1 MQAAAGVQRQRIHV
15 AAEAD
20 VYNAAMLVY
29 ALVQQAGA
37 RALLATEAATVVSEL
52 GMNIVKYAGRGSMT
66 LSLQEGPRAYVEV
79 LAEDRG
85 PGIADLDLALTEH
98 YSSRGTLGLGLSGVR
113 RMSDEFDIRSAPE
126 AGTSVRARRWL
137 HEGAVPAAPRDA
149 PQSAPLPAVPA
160 ASATTAAP
168 APPSAPAPASTQP
181 GGWQMAQAKRPCYG
195 DVVSGDG
202 CMLQAVPHGIVAAIL
217 DVLGHGAEAHR
228 LARHCERWLAAH
240 AHADLVGL
248 ATALHAEVRGSLGLA
263 LTLAFVDT
271 QTHGMV
277 VTGVGNT
284 RLFCLRAPG
293 LCIDAQPGI
302 VGGHS
307 MPRLRPTRV
316 QLAPHDTLVMAT
328 DGINERLTVQELMPL
343 RHLGVQQLAQ
353 QVLRGH
359 GKEHD
364 DATCMVLR
372 CP

>member
-66 LSLQEGPRAYVEV
+66 LSLQDGPRAYVEV

-85 PGIADLDLALTEH
+85 PGIANLDLALTEH

-113 RMSDEFDIRSAPE
+113 RMSDEFDIRSAPD

-137 HEGAVPAAPRDA
+137 QETAVPRAAPA
-149 PQSAPLPAVPA
+149 PAPA
-160 ASATTAAP
+160 AAPALVPTDATTAAQPP
-168 APPSAPAPASTQP
+168 AAAGTQP

-202 CMLQAVPHGIVAAIL
+202 CVLQAVPHGIVAAIL

-248 ATALHAEVRGSLGLA
+248 AMALHAEVRGSLGLA
-263 LTLAFVDT
+263 LTLAFVDQQT
-271 QTHGMV
+271 QGMV
-277 VTGVGNT
+277 VTGIGNT

-302 VGGHS
+302 VGGRS

-316 QLAPHDTLVMAT
+316 QLAPHDTLLMAT
-328 DGINERLTVQELMPL
+328 DGINERLTLQELMPL
-343 RHLGVQQLAQ
+343 RHLGVQPLAQ
-353 QVLRGH
+353 QVLREH

>member
-20 VYNAAMLVY
+20 VYNAAVLVY

-66 LSLQEGPRAYVEV
+66 LSLQQSPRAYVEV
-79 LAEDRG
+79 LAEDHG

-113 RMSDEFDIRSAPE
+113 RMSDEFDIRSAPD
-126 AGTSVRARRWL
+126 AGTRVRARRWL
-137 HEGAVPAAPRDA
+137 QEGAAPATPRPAPARAARSERADS
-149 PQSAPLPAVPA
+149 QSAPEPAG
-160 ASATTAAP
+160 
-168 APPSAPAPASTQP
+168 TQP

-202 CMLQAVPHGIVAAIL
+202 CVLQPVPHGIVAAIL

-248 ATALHAEVRGSLGLA
+248 AMDLHAEVRGSLGLA
-263 LTLAFVDT
+263 LTLAFVDA
-271 QTHGMV
+271 QTRGMV
-277 VTGVGNT
+277 VTGIGNT
-284 RLFCLRAPG
+284 RLFCLRSPG

-302 VGGHS
+302 VGGRS

-316 QLAPHDTLVMAT
+316 QLAPHDTLLMAT
-328 DGINERLTVQELMPL
+328 DGINERLTVQALMPL
-343 RHLGVQQLAQ
+343 RHLGVQPLAQ
-353 QVLRGH
+353 QVLREH

>member
-1 MQAAAGVQRQRIHV
+1 MQGAAGLQRQRIHV

-66 LSLQEGPRAYVEV
+66 LSLQQSPRAYVEV
-79 LAEDRG
+79 LAEDHG
-85 PGIADLDLALTEH
+85 PGIANLDLALTEH

-113 RMSDEFDIRSAPE
+113 RMSDEFDIRSAPD

-137 HEGAVPAAPRDA
+137 QENAVPAPPR
-149 PQSAPLPAVPA
+149 
-160 ASATTAAP
+160 AAP
-168 APPSAPAPASTQP
+168 APAPTASTAAAHRPPPAAPAPGGTQA

-202 CMLQAVPHGIVAAIL
+202 CVLQAVPHGIVAAIL

-228 LARHCERWLAAH
+228 LARHCERWLTAH

-263 LTLAFVDT
+263 LTLAFVDA
-271 QTHGMV
+271 QTHSMV
-277 VTGVGNT
+277 VTGIGNT

-302 VGGHS
+302 VGGRS

-328 DGINERLTVQELMPL
+328 DGINERLSVQELMPL
-343 RHLGVQQLAQ
+343 RHLGVQPLAQ
-353 QVLRGH
+353 QVLREH